1 GASTAATTW
10 STAPASPSRSTP
22 AGSRARTGRSRTT
35 EWSRTSRCRCR
46 RTPGSRART
55 RSCPAGSP
63 RRSRCWRRSPPR
75 SRPRCR
81 RRASAPPRADAPARR
96 RSLQRR
102 RLRAPPAA
110 AAPRI
115 VRIRARNV
123 QFVARI
129 LTTAVRVERG
139 RAGRS
144 RAGRSRADGPVPR
157 ARAEGPARPSGPG
170 GQWPYPFAA
179 PRPAGDALEGA
190 PMTAS
195 DIDRRI
201 ADLPVA
207 VDLTEDA
214 VILEVDLSGT
224 GAQIWEHLTDPELLA
239 TWSPIVPERPLTEP
253 GPVLSRETPEAE
265 PVAVDVLATAGDHAL
280 THRWG
285 DELLEWLIDE
295 ARLTL
300 LMK

>member
-1 GASTAATTW
+1 
-10 STAPASPSRSTP
+10 
-22 AGSRARTGRSRTT
+22 
-35 EWSRTSRCRCR
+35 
-46 RTPGSRART
+46 
-55 RSCPAGSP
+55 
-63 RRSRCWRRSPPR
+63 
-75 SRPRCR
+75 
-81 RRASAPPRADAPARR
+81 
-96 RSLQRR
+96 
-102 RLRAPPAA
+102 
-110 AAPRI
+110 
-115 VRIRARNV
+115 
-123 QFVARI
+123 
-129 LTTAVRVERG
+129 
-139 RAGRS
+139 
-144 RAGRSRADGPVPR
+144 
-157 ARAEGPARPSGPG
+157 
-170 GQWPYPFAA
+170 
-179 PRPAGDALEGA
+179 
-190 PMTAS
+190 MTAS

-300 LMK
+300 LMRLSDPQQAPSHLAGWQVCLGVLDARLEGEDQARIVGREALEHGWEALRDRYAEELDLPAQPEPD

>member
-1 GASTAATTW
+1 S
-10 STAPASPSRSTP
+10 SR
-22 AGSRARTGRSRTT
+22 
-35 EWSRTSRCRCR
+35 
-46 RTPGSRART
+46 
-55 RSCPAGSP
+55 AGSP
-63 RRSRCWRRSPPR
+63 RRSPCWRSSPPP
-75 SRPRCR
+75 SLPRCR
-81 RRASAPPRADAPARR
+81 RRASVPR
-96 RSLQRR
+96 
-102 RLRAPPAA
+102 
-110 AAPRI
+110 
-115 VRIRARNV
+115 
-123 QFVARI
+123 
-129 LTTAVRVERG
+129 
-139 RAGRS
+139 
-144 RAGRSRADGPVPR
+144 RADGR
-157 ARAEGPARPSGPG
+157 LRAEGPSCRTGPG
-170 GQWPYPFAA
+170 GQWRCPFAA

-300 LMK
+300 LMRLSDPQQAPSHLAGWQVCLGVLDARLEGEDQARIVGREALEHGWEALRDRYAEELDLPAQPAG